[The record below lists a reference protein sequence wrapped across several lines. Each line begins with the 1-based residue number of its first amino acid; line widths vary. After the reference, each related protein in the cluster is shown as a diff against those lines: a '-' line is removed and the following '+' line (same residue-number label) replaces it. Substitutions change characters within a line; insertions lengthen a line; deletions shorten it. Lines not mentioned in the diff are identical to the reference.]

1 MTSALHKH
9 VFLLIITHHLIFLKK
24 TKHILA
30 TSTSITSPEVFGS
43 HLGPRSPTILALV
56 ARWQLLMK
64 ALQLNLRGQHSDL
77 GHWRRKSCDM
87 LIGRSNGDDYPRGKV
102 NIWIWINSPQK
113 KKTNIRKNPCEF
125 NISLLYTWICID
137 LNDAKITGKA
147 DLTIPACPRSQKSL
161 WPTVIIQPV
170 ARPKSPKIRIKNQQQ
185 TFEKPLNEHNA
196 HIIHLLKKMAASVC
210 PNFDVRFFPP
220 NQFSNSWHHK
230 THLGIFL
237 MGFFSDKN
245 SPSDLIP
252 PATDSFTNFVGGIGT
267 REFLTFSSM
276 AGPNSPPRCCRSAWL
291 DVYMGGWLVGQISH
305 CFAVYFGL
313 WSI

>member
-1 MTSALHKH
+1 MISQQ
-9 VFLLIITHHLIFLKK
+9 KK
-24 TKHILA
+24 QILA
-30 TSTSITSPEVFGS
+30 TSTSITSPEVFEATLVQEVQPFS
-43 HLGPRSPTILALV
+43 LSLLGCNFSWKHFNSISVASIRTLV
-56 ARWQLLMK
+56 G
-64 ALQLNLRGQHSDL
+64 RGQEVMWHAGFEDP
-77 GHWRRKSCDM
+77 M
-87 LIGRSNGDDYPRGKV
+87 VIYPRGKV
-102 NIWIWINSPQK
+102 NIWILINSPKKKK
-113 KKTNIRKNPCEF
+113 KKTSEKVHVNLY

-137 LNDAKITGKA
+137 LNDAKITGRA

-161 WPTVIIQPV
+161 WPTVIIHPV

-291 DVYMGGWLVGQISH
+291 ANFEKCW
-305 CFAVYFGL
+305 
-313 WSI
+313 W